1 LLWGRR
7 NLRNEKFKK
16 LNFSFDINKQQAII
30 VITLIWLNLYFKTM
44 TDIKQKKENVKMH
57 LKDLRQNLKK
67 MHLAV
72 TQDLTLPQP
81 DEVKKLMYKMDQL
94 LNLIETK

>member
-1 LLWGRR
+1 
-7 NLRNEKFKK
+7 
-16 LNFSFDINKQQAII
+16 
-30 VITLIWLNLYFKTM
+30 M

-72 TQDLTLPQP
+72 TEELILPQP
-81 DEVKKLMYKMDQL
+81 DEVKKLMNKIDQL
-94 LNLIETK
+94 LKLIEAK